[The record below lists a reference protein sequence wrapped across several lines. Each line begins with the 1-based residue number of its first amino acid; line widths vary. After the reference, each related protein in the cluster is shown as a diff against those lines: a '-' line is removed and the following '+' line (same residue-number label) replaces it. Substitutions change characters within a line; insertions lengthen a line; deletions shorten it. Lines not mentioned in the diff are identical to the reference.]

1 MDQAQ
6 ASTSGTSGRESEP
19 PGRAGQSADER
30 VERVLTE
37 ELGVVDSPETAER
50 VVEQVERLAAG
61 TTSGQRADQAAH
73 RPVGPGAAVELAAA
87 AHPGP
92 TGAAAALT
100 EAAAQVVAPT
110 TEAQRAARAA
120 EAVLPPRQTAPTPEA
135 QRGRQLL
142 REAMLRR
149 MGPVQRLDTRVFLAV
164 NQLPHPTIANVLAD
178 TLTTITTGGWIW
190 LVALALMRIAG
201 VRDGR
206 KAFRLAAPC
215 VIGATSAVEWP
226 IKALFRRRR
235 PFIDIVRALVI
246 GRRPDGWSF
255 PSGHTAAA
263 FSGAWIATTVW
274 PRRAPLFF
282 TLAGMVGFSRIYV
295 GAHYPGDVLAGASFG
310 MIIAEA
316 IRRPIRRFVR

>member
-1 MDQAQ
+1 M
-6 ASTSGTSGRESEP
+6 
-19 PGRAGQSADER
+19 
-30 VERVLTE
+30 
-37 ELGVVDSPETAER
+37 
-50 VVEQVERLAAG
+50 
-61 TTSGQRADQAAH
+61 
-73 RPVGPGAAVELAAA
+73 
-87 AHPGP
+87 
-92 TGAAAALT
+92 
-100 EAAAQVVAPT
+100 APT

-120 EAVLPPRQTAPTPEA
+120 EAVLPPCQTAPTPEA

-149 MGPVQRLDTRVFLAV
+149 MGPLQRLDTKIFLAV
-164 NQLPHPTIANVLAD
+164 NQLPHPTIANLLAD
-178 TLTTITTGGWIW
+178 TLTMITTGGWIW
-190 LVALALMRIAG
+190 LLALALARIAG

-206 KAFRLAAPC
+206 TAFRLAAPC

-282 TLAGMVGFSRIYV
+282 TLASMVGFSRIYV
-295 GAHYPGDVLAGASFG
+295 GAHYPGDVLAGASLG